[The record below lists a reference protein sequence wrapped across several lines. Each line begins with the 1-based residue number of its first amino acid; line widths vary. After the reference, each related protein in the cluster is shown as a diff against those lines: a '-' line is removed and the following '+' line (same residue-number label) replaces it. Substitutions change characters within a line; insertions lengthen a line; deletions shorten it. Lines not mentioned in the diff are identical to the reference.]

1 MVSVLSEEELVHLNK
16 VADNFKKY
24 DEDGKVIGD
33 AELFFPLLGYPEM
46 DFTFFPPN
54 TLPLVKRILGGD
66 DVPRLIGAFTVFY
79 ASSAVSAVNV
89 LCPKRCGCACDRVQL
104 PRVEWAGVWLRHGLA
119 P

>member
-46 DFTFFPPN
+46 DFTFFHPN

-66 DVPRLIGAFTVFY
+66 DVPRLIGAF
-79 ASSAVSAVNV
+79 
-89 LCPKRCGCACDRVQL
+89 PPACRGG
-104 PRVEWAGVWLRHGLA
+104 A
-119 P
+119 